1 MTITVKD
8 ILEQINQLAPF
19 SLAESWDNNG
29 LIIGS
34 PDTPVRRILVG
45 LDPCLALLEEAAEKD
60 CNLVITHHPAIFKPL
75 PAIDLSTPGGKF
87 IQYALS
93 NQIAVTAC
101 HTNLDNAVDGV
112 SDALG
117 RALGMS
123 EMAPIIQSHI
133 PIEGT
138 GMGRIG
144 KVDQQD
150 GSSFIQTILVALELD
165 SIQVAGK
172 LPSTVNTVAVC
183 GGSGSD
189 LAAKVLELG
198 ADIYLTAE
206 VKHSTARWAEEA
218 GLCIVDGTHFSTEKF
233 GVNLIVEKLT
243 EIVTQNNWK
252 FEILP
257 TGTERHPFTLIG
269 RNSL

>member
-8 ILEQINQLAPF
+8 ILEQINHIAPF

-34 PDTPVRRILVG
+34 PDAVVNKILVG
-45 LDPCLALLEEAAEKD
+45 LDPCLGLLEEAAQRE

-75 PAIDLSTPGGKF
+75 PSINLSTPGGKF
-87 IQYALS
+87 IQLALA
-93 NQIAVTAC
+93 NQIAVIAC
-101 HTNLDNAVDGV
+101 HTNLDSAVDGV

-117 RALGMS
+117 RAFGIQD
-123 EMAPIIQSHI
+123 MAPIIESTSQH
-133 PIEGT
+133 EGT

-144 KVDQQD
+144 RVEEQE
-150 GSSFIQTILVALELD
+150 GHTFIQTILQALELD
-165 SIQVAGK
+165 SVQVAGK
-172 LPSTVNTVAVC
+172 IPATVKTIAVC

-189 LAAKVLELG
+189 LAPRALGLG
-198 ADIYLTAE
+198 ADIYITAE

-233 GVNLIVEKLT
+233 GVNLIIEKIT
-243 EIVTQNNWK
+243 DIVTENNWNIQ
-252 FEILP
+252 ILP
-257 TGTERHPFTLIG
+257 TGTERHPFTQIG

>member
-8 ILEQINQLAPF
+8 ILDKINQVAPF

-34 PDTPVRRILVG
+34 PDSPVTRILVG
-45 LDPCLALLEEAAEKD
+45 LDPCLNMLDEAVSRD

-75 PAIDLSTPGGKF
+75 PSIDLSTPGGKF
-87 IQYALS
+87 IQHALS
-93 NQIAVTAC
+93 NQISVIAC
-101 HTNLDNAVDGV
+101 HTNLDSAVDGV

-117 RALGMS
+117 RAVGIQNM
-123 EMAPIIQSHI
+123 EPIIKSGS
-133 PIEGT
+133 PLEGT

-144 KVDQQD
+144 TVEEQE
-150 GSSFIQTILVALELD
+150 GHAFIQMMLAALELD
-165 SIQVAGK
+165 SVQVAGSIP
-172 LPSTVNTVAVC
+172 PSVKKVAVC

-189 LAAKVLELG
+189 LAPKAQSLG
-198 ADIYLTAE
+198 ADIYITAE

-218 GLCIVDGTHFSTEKF
+218 GLCIVDGTHFSTEQF
-233 GVNLIVEKLT
+233 GVNLIVEKIS
-243 EIVTQNNWK
+243 EIVTENNWK
-252 FEILP
+252 IEILP